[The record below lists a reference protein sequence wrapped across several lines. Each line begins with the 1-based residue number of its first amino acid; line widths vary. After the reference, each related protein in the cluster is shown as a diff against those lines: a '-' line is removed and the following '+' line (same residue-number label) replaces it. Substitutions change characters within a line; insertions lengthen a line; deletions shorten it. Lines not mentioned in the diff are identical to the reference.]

1 MRLLEKDISNYMC
14 TIHVFCIGTSSNN
27 KQDTRIERGEKEVM
41 AYFGIIIPNYNNEDY
56 IEKCVNSILM
66 QTFTDFKILMIDDC
80 STDNSLEIMRKLER
94 KDLHNDLGRRVFYLP
109 LDHKAFNGGTR
120 NEGIN
125 DVKNYSGAKY
135 IMFLDSDD
143 WFIDENVLQDIY
155 DTIQKNN
162 EPDCVRLSYMYHK
175 NGTDTPIILN
185 ETSVE
190 DMVKNVNVAC
200 WLKVVKAKLVEPV
213 FPENT
218 LMEDVIYHI
227 KQCDKIESVVPLGR
241 PAIVWNRDNV
251 NSCSQN
257 RTLQNNKWTS
267 SMYRY
272 IADLIET
279 RCEHEYCNNEASER
293 LSSALRNLR
302 AGIMS
307 QDKIQ

>member
-1 MRLLEKDISNYMC
+1 
-14 TIHVFCIGTSSNN
+14 
-27 KQDTRIERGEKEVM
+27 M
-41 AYFGIIIPNYNNEDY
+41 AYFGIIIPNYNNADY
-56 IEKCVNSILM
+56 IEKCINSVLG
-66 QTFTDFKILMIDDC
+66 QTFTDFKILTIDDC
-80 STDNSLEIMRKLER
+80 STDNSLDVMRKLER
-94 KDLHNDLGRRVFYLP
+94 KDKRVLYLP
-109 LDHKAFNGGTR
+109 LEYKAFNGGTR
-120 NEGIN
+120 NEGIKAFRPTL
-125 DVKNYSGAKY
+125 DTIYYKY

-200 WLKVVKAKLVEPV
+200 WLKVVKAELVEPV

-257 RTLQNNKWTS
+257 RTLQNSKWSS

-279 RCEHEYCNNEASER
+279 RCEHEYCSNEASVR

>member
-1 MRLLEKDISNYMC
+1 M
-14 TIHVFCIGTSSNN
+14 
-27 KQDTRIERGEKEVM
+27 
-41 AYFGIIIPNYNNEDY
+41 
-56 IEKCVNSILM
+56 
-66 QTFTDFKILMIDDC
+66 
-80 STDNSLEIMRKLER
+80 STDNSMETISKFKEESNKIHSIQADKKL
-94 KDLHNDLGRRVFYLP
+94 
-109 LDHKAFNGGTR
+109 FNGGTR
-120 NEGIN
+120 NKGIQI
-125 DVKNYSGAKY
+125 VKTLEDSKY
-135 IMFLDSDD
+135 IIFIDSDD

-200 WLKVVKAKLVEPV
+200 WLKVVKAELVEPI

-257 RTLQNNKWTS
+257 RTLQNNKWSS

-279 RCEHEYCNNEASER
+279 RCEHEYCNNEASVR

>member
-1 MRLLEKDISNYMC
+1 
-14 TIHVFCIGTSSNN
+14 
-27 KQDTRIERGEKEVM
+27 M

-56 IEKCVNSILM
+56 IENCVNSILN
-66 QTFTDFKILMIDDC
+66 QTFGDYEVIMLDDC
-80 STDNSLEIMRKLER
+80 STDKSVEKMQMLEDSDDRVAYFQANKKL
-94 KDLHNDLGRRVFYLP
+94 
-109 LDHKAFNGGTR
+109 FNGGTR
-120 NEGIN
+120 NWGI
-125 DVKNYSGAKY
+125 DILKTSKHKY
-135 IMFLDSDD
+135 IMFIDSDD
-143 WFIDENVLQDIY
+143 WFIDRNVLQDIY

-200 WLKVVKAKLVEPV
+200 WLKVVKAELVEPV

-227 KQCDKIESVVPLGR
+227 KQCDKIESIVPLGR

-257 RTLQNNKWTS
+257 RTLQNSKWSS

-279 RCEHEYCNNEASER
+279 RCEHDYCSNEASVR
-293 LSSALRNLR
+293 LSSALKNLR

>member
-1 MRLLEKDISNYMC
+1 
-14 TIHVFCIGTSSNN
+14 
-27 KQDTRIERGEKEVM
+27 M
-41 AYFGIIIPNYNNEDY
+41 AYFGIIIPNYNNADY
-56 IEKCVNSILM
+56 IEKCLLSILG
-66 QTFTDFKILMIDDC
+66 QTFQDYKVLIVDDM
-80 STDNSLEIMRKLER
+80 STDNSMEKVEALGE
-94 KDLHNDLGRRVFYLP
+94 KDLHNNLDRRVFYLP
-109 LDHKAFNGGTR
+109 LAYKAFNGGTR
-120 NEGIN
+120 NFGIN
-125 DVKNYSGAKY
+125 YVRNNFDLKY
-135 IMFLDSDD
+135 IMFIDSDD
-143 WFIDENVLQDIY
+143 WFIDENVLQDIH

-175 NGTDTPIILN
+175 NGTDTPAILN

-200 WLKVVKAKLVEPV
+200 WLKVVKAELVEPV

-218 LMEDVIYHI
+218 LMEDVVYHI
-227 KQCDKIESVVPLGR
+227 KQCDKIETVVPLGR

-257 RTLQNNKWTS
+257 RTLQNNKWSS

-272 IADLIET
+272 IADLLET
-279 RCEHEYCNNEASER
+279 RCEHEYCNNEVSAR

-302 AGIMS
+302 AGVMS

>member
-1 MRLLEKDISNYMC
+1 
-14 TIHVFCIGTSSNN
+14 
-27 KQDTRIERGEKEVM
+27 M
-41 AYFGIIIPNYNNEDY
+41 AYFGIIIPNYNNADY
-56 IEKCVNSILM
+56 MEKCLLSILG
-66 QTFTDFKILMIDDC
+66 QTFQDYKVLIVDDM
-80 STDNSLEIMRKLER
+80 STDNSMETISNFKEESNKIHSIQADKKL
-94 KDLHNDLGRRVFYLP
+94 
-109 LDHKAFNGGTR
+109 FNGGTR
-120 NEGIN
+120 NKGIQI
-125 DVKNYSGAKY
+125 VKTLKDSKY
-135 IMFLDSDD
+135 IMFIDSDD

-175 NGTDTPIILN
+175 DGTDTPIILN

-190 DMVKNVNVAC
+190 DMVKEPNVAC
-200 WLKVVKAKLVEPV
+200 WLKVVKAELVEPV

-218 LMEDVIYHI
+218 LMEDVVYHI

-272 IADLIET
+272 VADLMEISCKHSY
-279 RCEHEYCNNEASER
+279 CEEERDTR
-293 LSSALRNLR
+293 LSFAMKNIRMGN
-302 AGIMS
+302 MT
-307 QDKIQ
+307 QDKM

>member
-1 MRLLEKDISNYMC
+1 
-14 TIHVFCIGTSSNN
+14 
-27 KQDTRIERGEKEVM
+27 M

-56 IEKCVNSILM
+56 IENCVNSILN

-80 STDNSLEIMRKLER
+80 STDNSLDIMRKLER
-94 KDLHNDLGRRVFYLP
+94 KDLNNNLGRRVFYLP

-120 NEGIN
+120 NEGIREFKTGLLTN
-125 DVKNYSGAKY
+125 VKY
-135 IMFLDSDD
+135 IMFIDSDD

-175 NGTDTPIILN
+175 NGTDTPAILN

-200 WLKVVKAKLVEPV
+200 WLKVVKAELVEPV

-218 LMEDVIYHI
+218 LMEDVVYHI

-257 RTLQNNKWTS
+257 RTLQNNKWNS

-279 RCEHEYCNNEASER
+279 RCEHEYCNNEVSAR

-302 AGIMS
+302 AGVMS

>member
-1 MRLLEKDISNYMC
+1 
-14 TIHVFCIGTSSNN
+14 
-27 KQDTRIERGEKEVM
+27 M
-41 AYFGIIIPNYNNEDY
+41 AYFGIIIPNYNNADY
-56 IEKCVNSILM
+56 IEKCVNSIKK
-66 QTFTDFKILMIDDC
+66 QTYRDFEIFIVDDC
-80 STDNSLEIMRKLER
+80 STDGSQELLEKIEFNNYI
-94 KDLHNDLGRRVFYLP
+94 DDNDDRLKWYEC
-109 LDHKAFNGGTR
+109 DKKSFNGGTR
-120 NEGIN
+120 NIGIN
-125 DVKNYSGAKY
+125 WLKRYDMPKY

-200 WLKVVKAKLVEPV
+200 WLKVVKAELVEPV

-227 KQCDKIESVVPLGR
+227 KQCDKIESVVPPGR

-257 RTLQNNKWTS
+257 RTLQNNKWYS

-279 RCEHEYCNNEASER
+279 RCEHDYCNNEASAR

>member
-1 MRLLEKDISNYMC
+1 
-14 TIHVFCIGTSSNN
+14 
-27 KQDTRIERGEKEVM
+27 
-41 AYFGIIIPNYNNEDY
+41 
-56 IEKCVNSILM
+56 
-66 QTFTDFKILMIDDC
+66 
-80 STDNSLEIMRKLER
+80 
-94 KDLHNDLGRRVFYLP
+94 
-109 LDHKAFNGGTR
+109 
-120 NEGIN
+120 
-125 DVKNYSGAKY
+125 
-135 IMFLDSDD
+135 
-143 WFIDENVLQDIY
+143 
-155 DTIQKNN
+155 
-162 EPDCVRLSYMYHK
+162 
-175 NGTDTPIILN
+175 
-185 ETSVE
+185 
-190 DMVKNVNVAC
+190 MVQR
-200 WLKVVKAKLVEPV
+200 

-257 RTLQNNKWTS
+257 RTLQNNKWYS

-279 RCEHEYCNNEASER
+279 RCEHEYCNNEASVR

>member
-1 MRLLEKDISNYMC
+1 
-14 TIHVFCIGTSSNN
+14 
-27 KQDTRIERGEKEVM
+27 M
-41 AYFGIIIPNYNNEDY
+41 AYFGIIIPNYNNADY
-56 IEKCVNSILM
+56 IEKCINSVLE
-66 QTFTDFKILMIDDC
+66 QTFTDFKILTIDDC

-94 KDLHNDLGRRVFYLP
+94 RDKRVLYLP
-109 LDHKAFNGGTR
+109 LNHKAFNGGTR
-120 NEGIN
+120 NEGIR
-125 DVKNYSGAKY
+125 DFMPTSDTIYYRY

-200 WLKVVKAKLVEPV
+200 WLKVVKAELVEPV

-227 KQCDKIESVVPLGR
+227 KQCDKINTVVPLGR

-257 RTLQNNKWTS
+257 RTLQNNKWSS

-279 RCEHEYCNNEASER
+279 RCEHEYCNNEASVR

>member
-1 MRLLEKDISNYMC
+1 MS
-14 TIHVFCIGTSSNN
+14 
-27 KQDTRIERGEKEVM
+27 
-41 AYFGIIIPNYNNEDY
+41 YFEIIIPNYNNADY
-56 IEKCVNSILM
+56 IEKCVNSVLK
-66 QTFTDFKILMIDDC
+66 QTFGDFDIVIVDDC
-80 STDNSLEIMRKLER
+80 STDNSMEKIKALGK
-94 KDLHNDLGRRVFYLP
+94 KDYRITYLQNYK
-109 LDHKAFNGGTR
+109 KAFNGGTR
-120 NEGIN
+120 NYGIEHIKGIV
-125 DVKNYSGAKY
+125 DYDSYV
-135 IMFLDSDD
+135 MFLDSDD

-175 NGTDTPIILN
+175 GGTDTPVILN

-200 WLKVVKAKLVEPV
+200 WLKVVKAELVEPV

-257 RTLQNNKWTS
+257 RTLQNNKWSS

-279 RCEHEYCNNEASER
+279 RCEHEYCNNEVSAR

>member
-1 MRLLEKDISNYMC
+1 
-14 TIHVFCIGTSSNN
+14 
-27 KQDTRIERGEKEVM
+27 M
-41 AYFGIIIPNYNNEDY
+41 AYFGIIIPNYNNADY
-56 IEKCVNSILM
+56 IEKCVNSVIR
-66 QTFTDFKILMIDDC
+66 QTFEDFDIVIVDDC
-80 STDNSLEIMRKLER
+80 STDNSIEKIKALEE
-94 KDLHNDLGRRVFYLP
+94 KDFRITYFQNDE
-109 LDHKAFNGGTR
+109 KAFNGGTR
-120 NEGIN
+120 NYGIE
-125 DVKNYSGAKY
+125 DIKCVMDADSY

-175 NGTDTPIILN
+175 NGTDTPVILN

-200 WLKVVKAKLVEPV
+200 WLKVVKAELVEPV

-257 RTLQNNKWTS
+257 RTLQNNKWYS

>member
-1 MRLLEKDISNYMC
+1 
-14 TIHVFCIGTSSNN
+14 
-27 KQDTRIERGEKEVM
+27 M

-155 DTIQKNN
+155 DTIQNNN

-200 WLKVVKAKLVEPV
+200 WLKVVKAELVEPV

-257 RTLQNNKWTS
+257 RTLQNSKWSS

-279 RCEHEYCNNEASER
+279 RCEHEYCSNEASVR

>member
-1 MRLLEKDISNYMC
+1 
-14 TIHVFCIGTSSNN
+14 
-27 KQDTRIERGEKEVM
+27 M
-41 AYFGIIIPNYNNEDY
+41 AYFEIIIPNYNNEEY
-56 IEKCVNSILM
+56 IEKCVESIM
-66 QTFTDFKILMIDDC
+66 NQTFKNVEITIIDDC
-80 STDNSLEIMRKLER
+80 STDNSVGKIWKLEESY
-94 KDLHNDLGRRVFYLP
+94 LGKIEALEN
-109 LDHKAFNGGTR
+109 KKKSFNGGTR
-120 NEGIN
+120 NLGIRY
-125 DVKNYSGAKY
+125 VKDNFDPKY

-175 NGTDTPIILN
+175 GGTDTPIILN

-200 WLKVVKAKLVEPV
+200 WLKVVKAELVEPV

-257 RTLQNNKWTS
+257 RTLQNNKWSS

>member
-1 MRLLEKDISNYMC
+1 
-14 TIHVFCIGTSSNN
+14 
-27 KQDTRIERGEKEVM
+27 M
-41 AYFGIIIPNYNNEDY
+41 AYFEIIIPNYNNEEY
-56 IEKCVNSILM
+56 IEKCVESIM
-66 QTFTDFKILMIDDC
+66 NQTFKSAEITILDDC
-80 STDNSLEIMRKLER
+80 STDNSVEKIRELEERYLGKIEALENT
-94 KDLHNDLGRRVFYLP
+94 K
-109 LDHKAFNGGTR
+109 KSFNGGTR
-120 NEGIN
+120 NYGIN
-125 DVKNYSGAKY
+125 YVRNNFDAKY
-135 IMFLDSDD
+135 IMFIDSDD

-175 NGTDTPIILN
+175 DGTDTPIILN

-190 DMVKNVNVAC
+190 DMVKEPNVAC
-200 WLKVVKAKLVEPV
+200 WLKVVKAELVEPV

-218 LMEDVIYHI
+218 LMEDVVYHI

-272 IADLIET
+272 VADLMEISCKHSY
-279 RCEHEYCNNEASER
+279 CEEERDTR
-293 LSSALRNLR
+293 LSFAMKNIRIGN
-302 AGIMS
+302 MT
-307 QDKIQ
+307 QDKM